1 MSASVPSKPYPRIR
15 RIVRGWVDGLTR
27 IGVQG
32 QFYFQTLVSI
42 REAFALQRGDG
53 AADRPNE
60 FGHRRVGHHRWFGGN
75 RRLLDPVHRRAG
87 CGCWLQRVRLLE
99 DAGLVSRTTGSA
111 DARAVRISITA
122 KGHSV
127 LAQVHADCG
136 AATDRCLARLDDADR
151 QTLAE
156 AVRVMR
162 GLLDD
167 A

>member
-42 REAFALQRGDG
+42 REAFARY
-53 AADRPNE
+53 NVE
-60 FGHRRVGHHRWFGGN
+60 M
-75 RRLLDPVHRRAG
+75 
-87 CGCWLQRVRLLE
+87 VRLIAEISLGTGALAIIGGSVVIVGFFTLSTGALVAV
-99 DAGLVSRTTGSA
+99 AGYTDSA
-111 DARAVRISITA
+111 DARAALISITA
-122 KGHSV
+122 EGRSV
-127 LAQVHADCG
+127 LAQVHAERD
-136 AATDRCLARLDDADR
+136 AAIDQHLARLDDADR

-156 AVRVMR
+156 AVRIMR

-167 A
+167 AQRHR